1 MSVTPFVFRCL
12 PVVAVI
18 LAFAATAAAQDGA
31 VTGRVLDPS
40 GAAVPGASV
49 VLTNVATSV
58 ADQTVTNADG
68 LFSFPAARPGIYGLA
83 VTLDGF
89 AATKVDQ
96 IRVEVGAPS
105 DVTVHLKAAGV
116 EEAVTVSGASTTPLV
131 TTRAERSVVV
141 EHQFVQSIP
150 LNIRNPLLMIN
161 NAVGVTPAL
170 ATTGNNSASQ
180 SATNTF
186 QINGT
191 KATTSDQQIDGAA
204 NLVSYLNQVAAI
216 PQVDAVEEFRV
227 QTSAYA
233 PENGRTSG
241 AVVQFSLR
249 SGTSQLHGS
258 ATEFFRDDRFDA
270 NSFDANRAGQP
281 KADLERNQFGV
292 TMGGPLVIPGVLGKG
307 KTFFFAGYEGLRQE
321 QAGSFTATVPTAL
334 ERAGDFSQTRDVNG
348 NLIVI
353 YDPRTTRLDPAAP
366 AGTIRYIRDPFPGNR
381 ISSELLNPV
390 ALNILKLYPLPNQ
403 PGQGLSSTNNYFS
416 AAPNVLDIDRVDLRV
431 DHNPND
437 SHRVTFHFDDF
448 HNHIGAPDYYGNP
461 YSPN

>member
-1 MSVTPFVFRCL
+1 MTVRMFAWFA
-12 PVVAVI
+12 VAG
-18 LAFAATAAAQDGA
+18 LLFGPPLAAQEA
-31 VTGRVLDPS
+31 SVTGRVSDS
-40 GAAVPGASV
+40 TGAVVPGATITLSN
-49 VLTNVATSV
+49 TATAV
-58 ADQTVTNADG
+58 TIETVTNHEG
-68 LFSFPAARPGIYGLA
+68 LFVLPSARPGVYTLTASLAGFTTARIDALRLEVGQSRDVSFELRPGGLQETVVVSGVA
-83 VTLDGF
+83 VT
-89 AATKVDQ
+89 
-96 IRVEVGAPS
+96 
-105 DVTVHLKAAGV
+105 
-116 EEAVTVSGASTTPLV
+116 PLA
-131 TTRAERSVVV
+131 TTRPERSVVV
-141 EHQFVQSIP
+141 EQTFVQSIP
-150 LNIRNPLLMIN
+150 QNIRTPLLMIN
-161 NAVGVTPAL
+161 ASVGVTPAQ

-334 ERAGDFSQTRDVNG
+334 ERAGDF
-348 NLIVI
+348 
-353 YDPRTTRLDPAAP
+353 
-366 AGTIRYIRDPFPGNR
+366 
-381 ISSELLNPV
+381 
-390 ALNILKLYPLPNQ
+390 
-403 PGQGLSSTNNYFS
+403 
-416 AAPNVLDIDRVDLRV
+416 
-431 DHNPND
+431 
-437 SHRVTFHFDDF
+437 
-448 HNHIGAPDYYGNP
+448 
-461 YSPN
+461 